1 MPRHSF
7 SLWNRYDV
15 TNELGVGLGVIAR
28 TKSYASISN
37 AVKLPGYA
45 RVDAALF
52 YRLPNGIEAQLNAE
66 NLLGAHY
73 FPSASNDN
81 NIAPGAPRTVK
92 ATFGYRF

>member
-1 MPRHSF
+1 M
-7 SLWNRYDV
+7 
-15 TNELGVGLGVIAR
+15 IAR
-28 TKSYASISN
+28 SKSYASISN

-52 YRLPNGIEAQLNAE
+52 YKLPNGLEAQLNAE

-81 NIAPGAPRTVK
+81 NIAPGAPRTIK
-92 ATFGYRF
+92 ATSGTVLIF